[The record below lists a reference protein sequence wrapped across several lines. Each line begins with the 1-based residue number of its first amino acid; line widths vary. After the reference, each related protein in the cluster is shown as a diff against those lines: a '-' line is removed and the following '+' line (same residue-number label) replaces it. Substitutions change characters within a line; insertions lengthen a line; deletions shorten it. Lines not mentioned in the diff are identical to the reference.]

1 MSEPLAT
8 VPEEIV
14 DAADAVRL
22 GELDADEAQLVATFK
37 VAPRGVQDHVLAALG
52 AVRRRRANA

>member
-1 MSEPLAT
+1 MTEPIAT

-22 GELDADEAQLVATFK
+22 GELEAEEEQLVATFK
-37 VAPRGVQDHVLAALG
+37 VAPRGVQNHVLAALAVQRKEG
-52 AVRRRRANA
+52 AT